1 MARTDISYINNPSE
15 QNQFDRFGHPGRY
28 YKVQTVQN
36 GTTNFTGSNYGY
48 GALMREASSAGTIT
62 LSGGG
67 TIDIADLTVGTIYEM
82 SPSKIVES
90 GNKAVYVFK
99 RQQ

>member
-1 MARTDISYINNPSE
+1 
-15 QNQFDRFGHPGRY
+15 
-28 YKVQTVQN
+28 
-36 GTTNFTGSNYGY
+36 
-48 GALMREASSAGTIT
+48 MREASSAGTIT